1 MKLAIRERVFTPSKY
16 DKDQKKN
23 LKKSRM
29 LPKRTIKVDN
39 LSETVNETSSRK
51 SDFGPIFSDSNYVYS
66 LSFIVKLHLK
76 RHTVY
81 VTTH

>member
-1 MKLAIRERVFTPSKY
+1 MKFAIRERVFTPSKH
-16 DKDQKKN
+16 DKDQKN

-51 SDFGPIFSDSNYVYS
+51 SDFGPIFSDSNYVYL
-66 LSFIVKLHLK
+66 LSFIVKLHL
-76 RHTVY
+76 
-81 VTTH
+81 